1 MGEHLR
7 LAALHDISGFGR
19 GSMTTAIAVSSAAG
33 VQCCPVVGSVL
44 SAHTAYPQVTVRDLT
59 EDLPGYIDSWQRI
72 GCDFDALYSG
82 YMSHVSQGEQMLRL
96 LEKSARPG
104 CLFLVDPVMGDNGK
118 AYAGSF
124 GAEFA
129 RQMRDYC
136 AHAHIV
142 TPNLTEA
149 AMLLGKEPDAWKR
162 EEHPVERY
170 LEGLLEMGCQA
181 AVITGVETG
190 EGRIGA
196 RYLTRDGQQGLADC
210 PRVDAYVPGTGDLFA
225 SVLLVTL
232 LRRGRDRL
240 EEGVQMAV
248 DFVYRCVEHTHKAG
262 TPPLNGV
269 LLEEMLPIL
278 WEKLR

>member
-1 MGEHLR
+1 M
-7 LAALHDISGFGR
+7 
-19 GSMTTAIAVSSAAG
+19 
-33 VQCCPVVGSVL
+33 
-44 SAHTAYPQVTVRDLT
+44 
-59 EDLPGYIDSWQRI
+59 
-72 GCDFDALYSG
+72 
-82 YMSHVSQGEQMLRL
+82 
-96 LEKSARPG
+96 K
-104 CLFLVDPVMGDNGK
+104 GDNGK

-124 GAEFA
+124 GAAFA

-210 PRVDAYVPGTGDLFA
+210 PRVDAYFPGTGDLFA

>member
-1 MGEHLR
+1 
-7 LAALHDISGFGR
+7 
-19 GSMTTAIAVSSAAG
+19 
-33 VQCCPVVGSVL
+33 
-44 SAHTAYPQVTVRDLT
+44 
-59 EDLPGYIDSWQRI
+59 
-72 GCDFDALYSG
+72 
-82 YMSHVSQGEQMLRL
+82 
-96 LEKSARPG
+96 
-104 CLFLVDPVMGDNGK
+104 
-118 AYAGSF
+118 
-124 GAEFA
+124 
-129 RQMRDYC
+129 
-136 AHAHIV
+136 
-142 TPNLTEA
+142 
-149 AMLLGKEPDAWKR
+149 MLLGKEPDAWKR

-210 PRVDAYVPGTGDLFA
+210 PRVDAYFPGTGDLFA

-248 DFVYRCVEHTHKAG
+248 DFVYRCVEHTHKAD

>member
-104 CLFLVDPVMGDNGK
+104 WGR
-118 AYAGSF
+118 AF
-124 GAEFA
+124 G
-129 RQMRDYC
+129 
-136 AHAHIV
+136 
-142 TPNLTEA
+142 
-149 AMLLGKEPDAWKR
+149 
-162 EEHPVERY
+162 
-170 LEGLLEMGCQA
+170 
-181 AVITGVETG
+181 
-190 EGRIGA
+190 
-196 RYLTRDGQQGLADC
+196 
-210 PRVDAYVPGTGDLFA
+210 
-225 SVLLVTL
+225 
-232 LRRGRDRL
+232 RL
-240 EEGVQMAV
+240 PA
-248 DFVYRCVEHTHKAG
+248 
-262 TPPLNGV
+262 
-269 LLEEMLPIL
+269 
-278 WEKLR
+278 